1 MRVTMMAARV
11 TSVTRVTMT
20 MTSFLGS
27 LGVSKDLRKQS
38 SLQQHRTRGSDVG
51 LAKQA

>member
-11 TSVTRVTMT
+11 TSVTRVT